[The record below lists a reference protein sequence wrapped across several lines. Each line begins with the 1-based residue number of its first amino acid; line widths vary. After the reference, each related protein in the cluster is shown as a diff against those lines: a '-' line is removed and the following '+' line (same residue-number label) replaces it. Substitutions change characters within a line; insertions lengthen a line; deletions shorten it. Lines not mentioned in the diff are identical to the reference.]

1 MSHRIVL
8 VVPLFK
14 ERGYPR
20 LHKLLGLF
28 AAREVQCEV
37 WAMAPW
43 RGMRIQE
50 QGFCVRSLVRFAD
63 SRSRRAPG
71 DYLRWTAAVAL
82 QAVRAPS
89 GGLYY
94 ALGLDCALP
103 LALTSVMKQSRVIYD
118 NNDNFALRYRMP
130 RLLAGAVSVIEAWVA
145 RRSLLHIVPA
155 PSRWLRGG
163 PNLRIVRNVPSRSL
177 VDQALELA
185 RTRGYQRPSRF
196 TLYVNGWLTEGRGMG
211 TLMAALQMVD
221 VRELKVVIAGRI
233 GCEAASELAGW
244 PCVEYVGELGVV
256 EALATYFRTHA
267 AFTYY
272 DPSVPINVLAEPTKW
287 GDCVVTG
294 TAFIANQEILG
305 VADYLRIQ
313 GCFCTPYRDAGGLA
327 SLFRRLVE
335 QPGLALAAGARL
347 TEMATTKDWDTQMAA
362 VLDEAWS
369 DTP

>member
-1 MSHRIVL
+1 
-8 VVPLFK
+8 
-14 ERGYPR
+14 
-20 LHKLLGLF
+20 
-28 AAREVQCEV
+28 
-37 WAMAPW
+37 
-43 RGMRIQE
+43 
-50 QGFCVRSLVRFAD
+50 
-63 SRSRRAPG
+63 
-71 DYLRWTAAVAL
+71 
-82 QAVRAPS
+82 
-89 GGLYY
+89 
-94 ALGLDCALP
+94 
-103 LALTSVMKQSRVIYD
+103 
-118 NNDNFALRYRMP
+118 
-130 RLLAGAVSVIEAWVA
+130 
-145 RRSLLHIVPA
+145 
-155 PSRWLRGG
+155 
-163 PNLRIVRNVPSRSL
+163 
-177 VDQALELA
+177 
-185 RTRGYQRPSRF
+185 
-196 TLYVNGWLTEGRGMG
+196 MG

-347 TEMATTKDWDTQMAA
+347 TEMATTKDWDTHMAA
-362 VLDEAWS
+362 VLDEAWN